1 MKRKILNAID
11 RQDEWKKVLSGK
23 KVGLITNPSGVDRA
37 LRPSFE
43 LLAREQMLACLFSPE
58 HGVRGDRQAGDAVD
72 SYVDEKSGLPVYSLY
87 GKGNHIAPEILDTL
101 DAVAFDIQDVGAR
114 FYTYIYTLSYA
125 MEDCAAADKEMI
137 VFDRINPLG
146 GVSPQGSVLDR
157 KFSSGV
163 GRFPIATRFNM
174 TVGEYA
180 RYINDSEN
188 IGCKLTVIK
197 IDGWT
202 RDCLFTDTDL
212 MWVSP
217 SPNLPTPDAA
227 FCYIGTCL
235 AEGTNL
241 SEGRGTAHPFEM
253 IGAPYID
260 ADSLSDHM
268 NSLGLEGVIFRPC
281 HFVPTFSK
289 HSGELCHGVQLHITD
304 KRSFAPFECGLL
316 LIDRIRRT
324 CPDFEIRKPAAD
336 GRAFIDLLLGSDDF
350 RADDFD
356 PCTFLAKEKI
366 KLAEYENKIKPYY
379 LY

>member
-1 MKRKILNAID
+1 
-11 RQDEWKKVLSGK
+11 
-23 KVGLITNPSGVDRA
+23 
-37 LRPSFE
+37 
-43 LLAREQMLACLFSPE
+43 
-58 HGVRGDRQAGDAVD
+58 
-72 SYVDEKSGLPVYSLY
+72 
-87 GKGNHIAPEILDTL
+87 
-101 DAVAFDIQDVGAR
+101 
-114 FYTYIYTLSYA
+114 
-125 MEDCAAADKEMI
+125 
-137 VFDRINPLG
+137 
-146 GVSPQGSVLDR
+146 
-157 KFSSGV
+157 
-163 GRFPIATRFNM
+163 M

-197 IDGWT
+197 IEGWT

-260 ADSLSDHM
+260 ANSLSDHM